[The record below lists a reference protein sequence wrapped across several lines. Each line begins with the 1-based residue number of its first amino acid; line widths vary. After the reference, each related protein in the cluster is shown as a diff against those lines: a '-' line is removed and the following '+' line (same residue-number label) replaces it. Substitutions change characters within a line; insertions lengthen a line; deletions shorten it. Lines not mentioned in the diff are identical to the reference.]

1 MIEFD
6 SAELARENS
15 AKIKV
20 LGIGGAGGNTVNSII
35 ESGYLGIEYLVANT
49 DSQALENSK
58 APTKIRLGARSAK
71 GLGAGAN
78 PEAGKRAAEESL
90 NEIMEQLENADIV
103 FLTAGLGG
111 GTGSGTLPVIARALK
126 ERDIL
131 SIAVVTRPFNFE
143 GKKRAAIAEAAI
155 QQLKKDVDTLI
166 VIPNQNLLNVVDAS
180 TSMIDAFNMINA
192 VLGQSVKSISDI
204 ITKPGHIN
212 VDFADVRAIMKDR
225 GLAIMGAAR
234 ASGEDR
240 ALEATLAA
248 ISSPLLEN
256 MNINGSQS
264 VLLNITGSKNL
275 SLHEISQAASIIYE
289 QADPDAQIILGSV
302 IDESLGDDVLVTIIA
317 TGFEEAQQAAAYAA
331 EEIKVKGTVLDVVET
346 IKVHVEAPTKEMAES
361 MMAAAHNAHMPHK
374 QTIAPALSHYKKV
387 ATQEPAPVQD
397 LLGGEDELDIPSFM
411 RKEKSEL
418 ENS

>member
-35 ESGYLGIEYLVANT
+35 ESGYQGIEYLVVNT
-49 DSQALENSK
+49 DAQALENSK
-58 APTKIRLGARSAK
+58 ASTKIRLGARSAK

-78 PEAGKRAAEESL
+78 PEAGKRAAEETL
-90 NEIMEQLENADIV
+90 NEIMEHLQDADIV
-103 FLTAGLGG
+103 FLTAGMGG
-111 GTGSGTLPVIARALK
+111 GTGSGALPVIARALK
-126 ERDIL
+126 ERGIL
-131 SIAVVTRPFNFE
+131 SIAVITRPFNFE

-180 TSMIDAFNMINA
+180 TSMIDAFNMING

-234 ASGEDR
+234 ASGQDR

-256 MNINGSQS
+256 MDIKGSCS

-302 IDESLGDDVLVTIIA
+302 IDESLGDDVLVTVIA
-317 TGFEEAQQAAAYAA
+317 TGFENAQAHAA
-331 EEIKVKGTVLDVVET
+331 EEIKVKATVLDVVET
-346 IKVHVEAPTKEMAES
+346 IKVHVEAPTKEMAEC
-361 MMAAAHNAHMPHK
+361 MMEAAHNAHMPHK

-387 ATQEPAPVQD
+387 THEPVAHAQD
-397 LLGGEDELDIPSFM
+397 LLGNEDVLDVPSFM